1 MARVTTCSFHADN
14 SWKEFPLIQTRNT
27 HRHQP
32 NPLQVANDATSG
44 TLGGPRYQING
55 RHTVS
60 QPLVLK
66 ILRST
71 GSLSSYMVSYPVNT
85 VLLVRTRGI
94 VMVEQTRDTS
104 VCCLHYGH
112 GQANLVASLPTEGI
126 LLQPYS
132 PSYSTSS
139 SYVIDDIH
147 RTEYCSN

>member
-71 GSLSSYMVSYPVNT
+71 GSFSSYMVSYPVNT
-85 VLLVRTRGI
+85 ALLVRTRGI

-104 VCCLHYGH
+104 VCCLTMVMAKQTSWRRYLQREFCCNRTHRVTLL
-112 GQANLVASLPTEGI
+112 AVAT
-126 LLQPYS
+126 
-132 PSYSTSS
+132 
-139 SYVIDDIH
+139 
-147 RTEYCSN
+147 